1 MHGLYIEGAR
11 FDQSTNQLQ
20 RSRPKVLVEELGIL
34 AVVPIEAH
42 RLKLQVCMQ
51 PNGMVN
57 REKRDRE
64 RAIERGLSGFSSWV
78 PRRLQVTSTNVR
90 LYLHTHMYMYICI
103 YDGPKTGACLR

>member
-42 RLKLQVCMQ
+42 RLKLQVCMH

-57 REKRDRE
+57 RGKERKETERARDRE
-64 RAIERGLSGFSSWV
+64 REGGDWFF
-78 PRRLQVTSTNVR
+78 RLGSTPPASDK
-90 LYLHTHMYMYICI
+90 Y
-103 YDGPKTGACLR
+103 